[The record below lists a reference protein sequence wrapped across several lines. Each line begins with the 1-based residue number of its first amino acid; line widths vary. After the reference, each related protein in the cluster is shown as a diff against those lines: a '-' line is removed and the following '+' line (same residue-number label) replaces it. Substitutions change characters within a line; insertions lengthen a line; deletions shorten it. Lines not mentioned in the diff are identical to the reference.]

1 MLYNR
6 NHDFF
11 STNSFVTQNYSQS
24 DKILIK
30 EREMLL
36 VSSTI
41 DRYFKTISSNLKLKF
56 GYSKS
61 NYKNSVNSS
70 SLREVTVTNY
80 NYGLSLRS
88 GFRGIFNYDIGTKW
102 TTNQIKTSFSNTFT
116 DNMSYLDLS
125 FVFNDKFDA
134 QLQTERYFFGNLERD
149 NTYYF
154 MDLTARYNLKKS
166 KLSFALSAKNLFNTS
181 RFKNYS
187 ISDISTS
194 TTAYRLLPRYILVS
208 LKYRF

>member
-1 MLYNR
+1 MLFLNLKEIEY
-6 NHDFF
+6 
-11 STNSFVTQNYSQS
+11 TKLSQS

-30 EREMLL
+30 DREMLL

-61 NYKNSVNSS
+61 NYKNSVNSAN
-70 SLREVTVTNY
+70 LREVTVSNY
-80 NYGLSLRS
+80 DYGLSLRS
-88 GFRGIFNYDIGTKW
+88 GFRGVFNYDIGTKW
-102 TTNQIKTSFSNTFT
+102 TTSQIKTSFKNTFT

-154 MDLTARYNLKKS
+154 MDLTANYKPKKS
-166 KLSFALSAKNLFNTS
+166 KLILSLSAKNLFNTS